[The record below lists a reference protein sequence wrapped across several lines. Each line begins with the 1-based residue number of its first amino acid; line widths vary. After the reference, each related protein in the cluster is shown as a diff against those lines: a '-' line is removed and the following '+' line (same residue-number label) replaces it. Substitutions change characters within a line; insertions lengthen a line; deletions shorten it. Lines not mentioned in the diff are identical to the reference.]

1 MLLRGWGRAALR
13 AGRAARPTARQRVVR
28 FASTAAASSA
38 ASAGGLWL
46 LGAGCGG
53 AASADA
59 GSEWTAHADP
69 ASGRTYYHNERTGAT
84 TWTNPATP
92 LAPQVAKAPE
102 QVKAA
107 APSLLAPVE
116 VAKGPEQVKSAP
128 PQLAAAAEAAK
139 AAAAAAAAAAG
150 PSGAAAAEAAKAAA
164 EAAASAAGGALKG
177 VEGLDVNKDGKID
190 QADIEAA
197 MAQAQD
203 AVTAGFTEYAGGIS
217 FGSACGFA
225 SGYTIKKAGKV
236 AVVGFGTIFMGLQG
250 LASVGLIQINW
261 HRAVEMFDSQLDLN
275 DDGKIDKA
283 DAEIAIAKLQARLT
297 LGMGPAAVGFPA
309 GLALGLKYG

>member
-1 MLLRGWGRAALR
+1 MLLRGWGRTALQV
-13 AGRAARPTARQRVVR
+13 GRAARPTARQRVVR
-28 FASTAAASSA
+28 FASSAAASSV

-59 GSEWTAHADP
+59 SSEWTAHADP

-92 LAPQVAKAPE
+92 KPAQ

-225 SGYTIKKAGKV
+225 SGYTVKKAGKV